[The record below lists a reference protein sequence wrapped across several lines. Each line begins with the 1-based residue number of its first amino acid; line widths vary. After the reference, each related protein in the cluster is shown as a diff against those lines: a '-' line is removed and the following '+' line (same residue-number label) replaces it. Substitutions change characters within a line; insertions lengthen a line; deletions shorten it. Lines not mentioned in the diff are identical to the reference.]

1 MGLFK
6 KISSQMPQMP
16 TAGQQ
21 PPPPPGTIGVS
32 GAGAVDPALFGGPST
47 QPLAVD
53 DPMLA
58 PIAGVSLERYA
69 QITKA
74 AANRGVTDEAGV
86 CAVAETMGVSG
97 DAYRQAM
104 QGWNDRMKQSMVV
117 GQQFNRTY
125 MAS

>member
-6 KISSQMPQMP
+6 KISSQMPQVP
-16 TAGQQ
+16 TAPQQ
-21 PPPPPGTIGVS
+21 PPPGTIGVQ

-53 DPMLA
+53 DPLLA
-58 PIAGVSLERYA
+58 PIAGVSLEQYA

-86 CAVAETMGVSG
+86 CAVAEWGSPVPAATNKAS
-97 DAYRQAM
+97 A
-104 QGWNDRMKQSMVV
+104 
-117 GQQFNRTY
+117 QQTRRKARDPCT
-125 MAS
+125 ASRE

>member
-6 KISSQMPQMP
+6 KLTAQMPPTPGP
-16 TAGQQ
+16 TA
-21 PPPPPGTIGVS
+21 PPPAPGTIGVQ

-47 QPLAVD
+47 QALSFD
-53 DPMLA
+53 DPLLQ

-74 AANRGVTDEAGV
+74 AADRGVTDEAGV
-86 CAVAETMGVSG
+86 CAVAESMGVTG
-97 DAYRQAM
+97 DAFSQAM
-104 QGWNDRMKQSMVV
+104 HGWNDRMKQSMVV